1 MLGYRIVI
9 NNDPKDNLTWS
20 IVFDDK
26 NSKYGNADVERI
38 FDVARE
44 FVKALSTLQQQ
55 GKAQQE
61 GLL

>member
-55 GKAQQE
+55 GKAQPE
-61 GLL
+61 GL

>member
-1 MLGYRIVI
+1 MIGYRIVI
-9 NNDPKDNLTWS
+9 NNDPKGKLTWS
-20 IVFDDK
+20 LLFDKD
-26 NSKYGNADVERI
+26 NSEYGNADVERI

>member
-55 GKAQQE
+55 GKAQPE

>member
-1 MLGYRIVI
+1 MLGYKIVI
-9 NNDPKDNLTWS
+9 NNDLLGNITWS
-20 IVFDDK
+20 ILFDKED
-26 NSKYGNADVERI
+26 SKYGNADVERI

>member
-1 MLGYRIVI
+1 MLGYRISI

-20 IVFDDK
+20 IVFDDE

-44 FVKALSTLQQQ
+44 FVKSLSTLQQQ